1 MNYFLYFYP
10 FITSFLA
17 SVFLTTVIVWLC
29 GKFRQGIHEEKA
41 KRHIHKKRISRLGGI
56 AIILSFGLAVFLSD
70 KLVFSLTFWGI
81 LIASVLIMAI
91 GLWDDFREL
100 NWQYQLFFQVALA
113 VFIFIMGVRVEYIS
127 HPLGG
132 VFSLNIGNYLLPS
145 LLFVILWIIAMMNSV
160 NWLDGID
167 GLSGGVTFLGAVT
180 IFFLSLKPEVNQ
192 PPVGIITMA
201 LSGAILG
208 FLIFNFHPARIF
220 AGTSGSW
227 FMGFILGSLA
237 IFAGAKIATALL
249 VMAVPIIDA
258 IWVIGERLKSGKSI
272 FNPDNRHLHFK
283 LLELGWSQNRITVF
297 FYVVTG
303 LIAVIALNTRAI
315 GKLVTIVL
323 VAVIMVATLAII
335 NKKISVNKTSNL

>member
-1 MNYFLYFYP
+1 MDYLLYFYP
-10 FITSFLA
+10 FIISFLA
-17 SVFLTTVIVWLC
+17 SVFLTAAVVWLC
-29 GKFRQGIHEEKA
+29 GKFGQGISEKKP
-41 KRHIHKKRISRLGGI
+41 KRHIHKKKISRLGGI
-56 AIILSFGLAVFLSD
+56 AIILSFALAIFLSD
-70 KLVFSLTFWGI
+70 KLVISPAFWGI

-91 GLWDDFREL
+91 GLWDDFSEL

-113 VFIFIMGVRVEYIS
+113 IFIFIMGVRVEYIS

-132 VFSLNIGNYLLPS
+132 VLPLNIGRYLLPS
-145 LLFVILWIIAMMNSV
+145 LLFVILWIIAMMNSI

-167 GLSGGVTFLGAVT
+167 GLSGGVTFLGTMT
-180 IFFLSLKPEVNQ
+180 IFCLSLKPEVNQ

-220 AGTSGSW
+220 AGTTGSW

-249 VMAVPIIDA
+249 IMAVPVIDA
-258 IWVIGERLKSGKSI
+258 LWVIGERLKAGKSI
-272 FNPDNRHLHFK
+272 FSPDNRHLHFK
-283 LLELGWSQNRITVF
+283 LLELGWSQNKITMF

-315 GKLVTIVL
+315 GKLVTIIL

-335 NKKISVNKTSNL
+335 NKKISVNKTSNP